1 MIDGDRSC
9 FVIMPIGKE
18 GSEEHAHFRSVFE
31 VIIKPSVEEAGFRV
45 WRADESAF
53 TGSMTREIVEAL
65 ASSELVIADLTDRN
79 PNVYLELG
87 IRHCLRRS
95 GTIHLIS
102 ADQALPFDV
111 AGYRAIKYS
120 TDFDKIDGVRTALV
134 TAIGEKT
141 RNPEAPDNPVHDTL
155 ELPQDYRAIAESE
168 QLEQLEASRGRLA
181 EVTRELENL
190 RRRYE
195 GEDSPARSD
204 REEPVFFDER
214 ELAARLSNISTQIR
228 EDSLPGQLM
237 VRAQRAAAE
246 GDYTEFLTVVQKL
259 VLNPFID
266 GSDYRTLAIMSDRA
280 GLVELKLLI
289 LEQGAAKF
297 HWDSASLRY
306 FAESC
311 IHTSDPTIQ
320 QRGKRLLEGHLGVR
334 WEGDTPKFTL
344 GAIPDSD
351 AAVAVLLDYY
361 YSTDRSL
368 EGLALALAALEV
380 YGETPV
386 ILRNVARAY
395 EDEGEVEQANVFY
408 SKAIAADPNSDTSL
422 AWFGNFNARQKN
434 WSKARDLLVRA
445 CEADPDDPNLIIS
458 LLGVCV
464 SEAVDAGI
472 SRSPTEVA
480 KARSLG
486 ALAIAR
492 GQGSAGIRSRC
503 AQRID
508 NHELAQLCLD
518 PKWPTESEVEKAQA
532 NLAGLANAD
541 QLPAA

>member
-1 MIDGDRSC
+1 MSTADRRC

-18 GSEEHAHFRSVFE
+18 GSEEHAHFRSVFD
-31 VIIKPSVEEAGFRV
+31 VIIKPSVEEAGFKV

-65 ASSELVIADLTDRN
+65 ATSELVIADLTNRN

-120 TDFDKIDGVRTALV
+120 TDFDKIDGVRNELV
-134 TAIGEKT
+134 AAINEKT

-155 ELPQDYRAIAESE
+155 ELPQDYRAVAESE
-168 QLEQLEASRGRLA
+168 QVRQLEATRGRLT

-195 GEDSPARSD
+195 GEELAAISN

-214 ELAARLSNISTQIR
+214 ELAARLSSISTQIR
-228 EDSLPGQLM
+228 EDALPGQLM

-246 GDYTEFLTVVQKL
+246 GDLTEFLAVVEKL
-259 VLNPFID
+259 VRNPFTD

-289 LEQGAAKF
+289 LEQAAAKF
-297 HWDSASLRY
+297 PGDAASLRY
-306 FAESC
+306 FAEAC

-320 QRGKRLLEGHLGVR
+320 QRGKRLLEGHLGVK
-334 WEGDTPKFTL
+334 WERDIPKFTI
-344 GAIPDSD
+344 GAIPEAD

-361 YSTDRSL
+361 YSTDRSV

-380 YGETPV
+380 YGETPI

-395 EDEGEVEQANVFY
+395 EDDDKPEQADTFY
-408 SKAIAADPNSDTSL
+408 AKAIAADPTSDTSL
-422 AWFGNFNARQKN
+422 AWFGNFKARQKK
-434 WSKARDLLVRA
+434 WSEAKSLLVQA
-445 CEADPDDPNLIIS
+445 CEADPDDPTPIIS
-458 LLGVCV
+458 LLGVCI
-464 SEAVDAGI
+464 SEAADGGTL
-472 SRSPTEVA
+472 RSASEIA
-480 KARSLG
+480 KTRHLG

-492 GQGSAGIRSRC
+492 GHGSASIRARC
-503 AQRID
+503 AQRISD
-508 NHELAQLCLD
+508 RELAQLCLD
-518 PKWPTESEVEKAQA
+518 PNWPTDSEVEEAQA
-532 NLAGLANAD
+532 ELEALASAD
-541 QLPAA
+541 Q